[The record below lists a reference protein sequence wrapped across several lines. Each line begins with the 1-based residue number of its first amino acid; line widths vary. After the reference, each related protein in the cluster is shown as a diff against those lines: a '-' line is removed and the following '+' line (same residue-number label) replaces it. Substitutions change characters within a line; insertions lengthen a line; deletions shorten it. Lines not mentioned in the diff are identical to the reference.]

1 MFVVSG
7 KGFADVLPRLVFDL
21 DMRLYAV
28 PAPSQ

>member
-1 MFVVSG
+1 MLVVSG
-7 KGFADVLPRLVFDL
+7 KGFSFVPRLVFDL